1 MNNEFIKS
9 ILKDLKIDFSLQ
21 HYMILK
27 VLEGNKHLY
36 VTEFVDRLGITKSQM
51 TALVDK
57 LIIMGYVSRIND
69 IDDRRKIYLS
79 VTKDGETITSKINQ
93 SIDNQINNHLIR
105 LTQEELDELKKGLLI
120 LQKLCFNCNNKNEDN
135 GEKQNT
141 I

>member
-1 MNNEFIKS
+1 MNNTELKNLLLDIPIKLCRNMNNEFIKS

-57 LIIMGYVSRIND
+57 LIKMGYVSRIND

-79 VTKDGETITSKINQ
+79 VTKNGEEITSKINQ
-93 SIDNQINNHLIR
+93 SIDNQINNHL
-105 LTQEELDELKKGLLI
+105 TS
-120 LQKLCFNCNNKNEDN
+120 NCNNKN
-135 GEKQNT
+135 
-141 I
+141 